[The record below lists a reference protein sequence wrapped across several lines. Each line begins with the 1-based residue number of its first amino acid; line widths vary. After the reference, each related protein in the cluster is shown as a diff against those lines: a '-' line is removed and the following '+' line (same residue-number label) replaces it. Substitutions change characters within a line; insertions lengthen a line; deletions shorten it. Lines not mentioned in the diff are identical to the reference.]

1 MELAQ
6 EDSEDEDA
14 AGIMCIEG
22 FIELHSDLDE
32 GILVRI
38 FFNNSIYI
46 LIYILYIYTFDEYQ

>member
-38 FFNNSIYI
+38 FLTTQYIYLYTYFIYI
-46 LIYILYIYTFDEYQ
+46 YF